1 MQLTQ
6 RRLSFLGTLPPD
18 APGTNATLKIMAA
31 LVRQY
36 KRDPMIRDTAIALV
50 ANLRPRD
57 WVGEARALYEYARD
71 RIRYTR
77 DVSGVETIQTPPVT
91 MDLEA
96 GDCDDK
102 STLLATLLESI
113 GHPTRFVATG
123 YRSIGSYSHVYIET
137 LLGTRWLA
145 LDASTDK
152 PFGWEPR
159 APMSRMVVFN

>member
-6 RRLSFLGTLPPD
+6 RRLSFLGSLPPD
-18 APGTNATLKIMAA
+18 AAGTNATLKLMVK

-36 KRDPMIRDTAIALV
+36 KRDPMIRDTAIQLTAH
-50 ANLRPRD
+50 LRPRD
-57 WVGEARALYEYARD
+57 WVGQARALYEYVRD

-77 DVSGVETIQTPPVT
+77 DVSGVETLQTPPVT
-91 MDLEA
+91 MELEA

-102 STLLATLLESI
+102 STLLAALLESI

-123 YRSIGSYSHVYIET
+123 YRMLGSFSHVYIET
-137 LLGTRWLA
+137 LLGTKWVP
-145 LDASTDK
+145 LDATVDK

-159 APMSRMVVFN
+159 TPVSRMVVFN